1 MNELLSITSH
11 ELRTPLAV
19 IQGNVQ
25 LAARQLQRLACQGET
40 QPEFLPRQNALKY
53 SSQDLP
59 VEVLLGVEGDSAR
72 VSVRDE
78 GEGLPQE
85 VQERVWECFY
95 RADKDHVQSGLG
107 LGLHIC
113 KMIIQWHQGQV
124 GVQSAPGEGATF
136 WFTLPL
142 AEQL

>member
-1 MNELLSITSH
+1 MPIIADADRIKQAVMNYIT
-11 ELRTPLAV
+11 
-19 IQGNVQ
+19 
-25 LAARQLQRLACQGET
+25 
-40 QPEFLPRQNALKY
+40 NALKY
-53 SSQDLP
+53 SPQDLP
-59 VEVLLGVEGDSAR
+59 VEVLLAVEGDSAR

-78 GEGLPQE
+78 GEGLPEE

-124 GVQSAPGEGATF
+124 GVQSVHGEGATF

-142 AEQL
+142 AQQL